1 MSEIYRSLLGGYGKR
16 LLRSVWSMTIR
27 NLQFLFRPASIVLV
41 GAGDPSAG
49 GAALLH
55 NLDDGGFKGEIFLI
69 GRNGRTFQGKPTY
82 RKLSRLPDAPEL
94 AIIATPPATV
104 PALIAELG
112 ALGTKAAVVVT
123 SFPTHDWPQQRQA
136 MLEAARPHLLRLAG
150 PACHAV
156 LAPGWGINIGFSP
169 VQPRPGPV
177 AFVTQSAAIAMAVL
191 DWAYPRGIGFSQVI
205 ALGAMMDVDFGDL
218 LDYLTDD
225 SDTQAIL
232 LYLETITQARKF
244 MSAARAAARV
254 KSVIVLKGGR
264 QDNAVYDAAFRR
276 AGMLRVH
283 DLGELFGAVETLAL
297 NAPVYGDRLAI
308 VGNGGGI
315 AALIVDALEEATG
328 SLAVPAPTTLEGV
341 NALLPWPVAQGN
353 PIDLQDDADADRYA
367 AALGLLLADSGVDA
381 VLVAHSPNARVSA
394 EAIARAVIATVA
406 RYQVQGA
413 RKPCVFTSWL
423 GDSSVQTARRLLC
436 AQGIPSYDTPVEAVR
451 AILNRVQY
459 RRNQEMLLQT
469 PPAVTTRFTPDP
481 GTARQIVRQV
491 LAEERTESSE
501 IEAKALLAAYQLPVI
516 PTRPAATPEEA
527 ARIAAEFGGPVALK
541 ILATHIRHKLD
552 VAGVALE
559 LETPAVVR
567 ENARVMW
574 ERINKEYPEA
584 EPLGFTVQPMV
595 HRPQAYELRVG
606 IRTDPLFGPVI
617 LFGQGGA
624 AGAIAGDRA
633 FALPPLNLQLA
644 REVMARTRLY
654 ALLQANPAIA
664 AVDLDAIAL
673 TLVKLSQLVIDLA
686 EVVELDIDPL
696 LADAQGVI
704 ALGTRIK
711 VAGTMTPPS
720 QRLAIRP
727 YPQELEETIALP
739 DGRNFLLRP
748 VRPEDEPAFHAAFA
762 KLSAEE
768 IRMRFMHPVRGL
780 THATAARL
788 TQIDYDRE
796 MALVLTR
803 RAEDGSSEIYGVVR
817 LVADP
822 DKERA
827 EFAIIVGSPLIG
839 TGMGSLLMRRMIDYA
854 RKQGIKEII
863 GDVLRENRR
872 MLKLAEVF
880 GFVATPSLDDPGVV
894 RVSLPLRSEQ
904 R

>member
-1 MSEIYRSLLGGYGKR
+1 
-16 LLRSVWSMTIR
+16 MTIR
-27 NLQFLFRPASIVLV
+27 NLQFLFRPASVALV
-41 GAGDPSAG
+41 DAGDHSAG
-49 GAALLH
+49 AAALLH
-55 NLDDGGFKGEIFLI
+55 NLYGGGFTGEIFLVS
-69 GRNGRTFQGKPTY
+69 REARTLQGKPTY
-82 RKLSRLPDAPEL
+82 HKLSKLPQAPEL
-94 AIIATPPATV
+94 AIIATPPETV

-112 ALGTKAAVVVT
+112 ALGTKAAVLIDPVPV
-123 SFPTHDWPQQRQA
+123 DAWPAQRQA
-136 MLEAARPHLLRLAG
+136 MLEAARPYLLRLAG

-156 LAPGWGINIGFSP
+156 LAPGQGLNIGFSP
-169 VQPRPGPV
+169 VQPRPGSV
-177 AFVTQSAAIAMAVL
+177 AFVAQSGAIAMAVL

-205 ALGAMMDVDFGDL
+205 ALGAMVDVDFGDL

-225 SDTQAIL
+225 SATQAIL

-254 KSVIVLKGGR
+254 KPVIVLKGGR
-264 QDNAVYDAAFRR
+264 QDDAVYDAAFRR

-283 DLGELFGAVETLAL
+283 DLSELFGAVETLAL

-308 VGNGGGI
+308 VSNGGGI
-315 AALIVDALEEATG
+315 AALITDVLEETTG
-328 SLAVPAPTTLEGV
+328 SLAVLAPTTLTGL
-341 NALLPWPVAQGN
+341 NALLPVPGIQGN
-353 PIDLQDDADADRYA
+353 PVDLQDDADADRYA
-367 AALGLLLADSGVDA
+367 AALGLLLPDAGVDA
-381 VLVAHSPNARVSA
+381 VLVTHSPNARVSA
-394 EAIARAVIATVA
+394 EAIAQAVIATVT
-406 RYQVQGA
+406 RYQAQGA

-423 GDSSVQTARRLLC
+423 GDSSVQTARRLLS
-436 AQGIPSYDTPVEAVR
+436 AQGIPGYDTPVEAVR

-459 RRNQEMLLQT
+459 RRNQDTLMQT

-481 GTARQIVRQV
+481 ETARRIIRQALV
-491 LAEERTESSE
+491 EERTELSE
-501 IEAKALLAAYQLPVI
+501 TETKALLAAYQIPVI
-516 PTRPAATPEEA
+516 PTRSAATPEEA

-541 ILATHIRHKLD
+541 ILAANIRHKLD

-567 ENARVMW
+567 DNARVMW
-574 ERINKEYPEA
+574 ERINKEYPESG
-584 EPLGFTVQPMV
+584 PLGFTVQPMV
-595 HRPQAYELRVG
+595 HRPQAHELRVG
-606 IRTDPLFGPVI
+606 IQPDPLFGPVI
-617 LFGQGGA
+617 LFGQGGPT
-624 AGAIAGDRA
+624 GAISGDRA
-633 FALPPLNLQLA
+633 LALPPLNLHLA

-654 ALLQANPAIA
+654 SLLQASHGIDAI
-664 AVDLDAIAL
+664 DLDAIAL

-686 EVVELDIDPL
+686 EIVELDIDPL

-711 VAGTMTPPS
+711 VAGTTAPAP

-768 IRMRFMHPVRGL
+768 IRMRFLHPIRGL
-780 THATAARL
+780 THAAAARL

-803 RAEDGSSEIYGVVR
+803 QAEDGSSEIYGVVR

-822 DKERA
+822 DRERA

-839 TGMGSLLMRRMIDYA
+839 TGIGSLMMRRMIDYA
-854 RKQGIKEII
+854 RNQGIKELI

-872 MLKLAEVF
+872 MLKLAEAF
-880 GFVATPSLDDPGVV
+880 GFVATPAMDEPAVV
-894 RVSLPLRSEQ
+894 RVSLPLQSEH
-904 R
+904 